1 MTAANKITFFRI
13 ALTPVL
19 FFVAYYSFIEK
30 LFDGLWVT
38 YLILFLFLICE
49 LTDLV
54 DGYVA
59 RRSQQVSDLGKLLDP
74 FSDVFLRISYFV
86 LFLQAGFMPMIAFI
100 FILWREISI
109 YLLRMIM
116 LRMGIVM
123 AARWS
128 GKIKAV
134 MYFLSGI
141 YGILVLTQII
151 PAIAYLN
158 IVLFYLAALFSVIS
172 LFDYI
177 KVVVQELKNNDKIS
191 F

>member
-1 MTAANKITFFRI
+1 
-13 ALTPVL
+13 
-19 FFVAYYSFIEK
+19 
-30 LFDGLWVT
+30 
-38 YLILFLFLICE
+38 
-49 LTDLV
+49 
-54 DGYVA
+54 
-59 RRSQQVSDLGKLLDP
+59 
-74 FSDVFLRISYFV
+74 
-86 LFLQAGFMPMIAFI
+86 MPMIAFI